1 MMRVG
6 FGVTGLARARI
17 YGGIDGIG
25 SYTRELMQR
34 LDENPAVRLFPISY
48 GHPAK
53 HLDGTSRT
61 VMRFNKYAPLAAL
74 SAVSGISFCGSWKL
88 GKRVDLIHATDHYIP
103 RHRNIPVVATLH
115 DAIPLS
121 HPEWVNAG
129 FRKLKN
135 TLWKR
140 AAHWAAHII
149 TISEYS
155 KQEIAHYFAID
166 AQKISV
172 IPNGVDERW
181 FRPLDEDTRNKVL
194 KQYNLPRHY
203 FLVVGTLQPRKNIAR
218 IIEAYR
224 SLPTGIRHEVPLI
237 VVGRAGWRCENVVET
252 LTSPAEGD
260 SLRWLKHL
268 PDDDLFAVLKGATAL
283 VFPSLCEGFGLPVVE
298 AFAAGTPVITS
309 NTTALPEVAGDAALL
324 VNPLDVAD
332 IAAAMQSMLEQP
344 ELANVLRRKGK
355 ERALAY
361 SWDVTAAMT
370 LDVYQKTL
378 EAA

>member
-1 MMRVG
+1 VG

-17 YGGIDGIG
+17 HGGIDGIG
-25 SYTRELMQR
+25 SYTRELMRR
-34 LDENPAVRLFPISY
+34 LDENPAIKLFPISY
-48 GHPAK
+48 GDPVK
-53 HLDGTSRT
+53 HLDGTSRV

-88 GKRVDLIHATDHYIP
+88 GKRVDLIHATDHCIP
-103 RHRNIPVVATLH
+103 RYRNIPVVATLH

-135 TLWKR
+135 ALWKR

-172 IPNGVDERW
+172 IPNGVGARW
-181 FRPLDEDTRNKVL
+181 FRSLDEDALNTILER
-194 KQYNLPRHY
+194 YNLPQYY

-224 SLPTGIRHEVPLI
+224 SLPAEIRHEVPLI
-237 VVGRAGWRCENVVET
+237 VVGRAGWRCEDVVET
-252 LTSPAEGD
+252 LTSPAAGD

-324 VNPLDVAD
+324 VNPLDAAD

-344 ELANVLRRKGK
+344 ELANTFRCKGK

-361 SWDVTAAMT
+361 SWDVTAART
-370 LDVYQKTL
+370 LDVYKRTL
-378 EAA
+378 AAA